1 MEKSRDKKKT
11 YSGRL
16 IAKNTGY
23 NLIGY
28 GAPLIVAII
37 FIPMLIK
44 GLGAERFG
52 LLNIVWVLIGY
63 FSFFDFGIGKTL
75 TKIVS
80 EKNGL
85 NKEDEIPG
93 IFWTSIFLMLAVSLI
108 GTLILS
114 LSTTTLVYDF
124 LNVSNYL
131 KEETQFTFLILA
143 ISIPVVTT
151 TAGLR
156 GVLEAYQEFGIIN
169 VIRTFL
175 GVSTFL
181 APVVCLLFS
190 NSLFWIV
197 VVLSIIRIVVFV
209 LYLLQCFKININ
221 IKRKFGFDSKLVKP
235 ILKQSGWITIS
246 NITAPLIIYI
256 DRFIIGAL
264 ISAAAITYYATPYE
278 IVTKIL
284 LIPGAIITVL
294 FPAFSA
300 TYNND
305 PLFSKK
311 LFSRGVK
318 YLFLSIFP
326 VVLLIVFFAYEGLN
340 IWLGQNFATESG
352 FILEILGIGVLINS
366 LAYIPFNFLIGIGKP
381 EVVSKLQLLE
391 LPFYILFLFL
401 IIHRFG
407 INGVAVVWTL
417 RVLIDA
423 TILFYIS
430 RRNMEFKVG
439 PSVPFLIFFAIA
451 TLLIP
456 FFIGNLFVKVVII
469 IFVYVFFAYYVW
481 NHLLLE
487 DEKNYIKK
495 IQLLFLR

>member
-1 MEKSRDKKKT
+1 MENSRDTKKS
-11 YSGRL
+11 YSGKL
-16 IAKNTGY
+16 IARNTVY
-23 NLIGY
+23 NFIGY
-28 GAPLIVAII
+28 GAPLIVAVI
-37 FIPMLIK
+37 FIPLLIK
-44 GLGAERFG
+44 GLGTEKFG
-52 LLNIVWVLIGY
+52 LLNIIWILIGY

-85 NKEDEIPG
+85 NKEGEIPG
-93 IFWTSIFLMLAVSLI
+93 IFWTSIFLMLAISLI
-108 GTLILS
+108 GTIVLLLLTKI
-114 LSTTTLVYDF
+114 LVYDF

-131 KEETQFTFLILA
+131 KEETQFTFYVIA

-169 VIRTFL
+169 IIRIFL

-181 APVVCLLFS
+181 APMVCLLFS
-190 NSLFWIV
+190 NSLLWIV
-197 VVLSIIRIVVFV
+197 VVLSIVRIIVFI
-209 LYLLQCFKININ
+209 LYFIQCLKININ
-221 IKRKFGFDSKLVKP
+221 IKREFGFDTKLIKP
-235 ILKQSGWITIS
+235 ILKQSSWITIS
-246 NITAPLIIYI
+246 NITAPLIIYV

-264 ISAAAITYYATPYE
+264 ISATAITYYATPYE

-300 TYNND
+300 TYYND
-305 PLFSKK
+305 PFFSKK

-326 VVLLIVFFAYEGLN
+326 VVLVIVFFSYEGLN
-340 IWLGQNFATESG
+340 IWLGQSFAEKSG
-352 FILEILGIGVLINS
+352 FVLETLVIGVLINS

-381 EVVSKLQLLE
+381 DVVSKLQLLE
-391 LPFYILFLFL
+391 LPFYILFLLL
-401 IIHRFG
+401 IIHKFG
-407 INGVAVVWTL
+407 INGVAVIWTL

-423 TILFYIS
+423 AILFFIS
-430 RRNMEFKVG
+430 QRNMKLKID
-439 PSVPFLIFFAIA
+439 PSVPFLICLAII
-451 TLLIP
+451 TLSIP
-456 FFIGNLFVKVVII
+456 FFIGILFVKIIVIV
-469 IFVYVFFAYYVW
+469 FVLVFFAFYVW
-481 NHLLLE
+481 NRLLLE

-495 IQLLFLR
+495 IHLLFSK